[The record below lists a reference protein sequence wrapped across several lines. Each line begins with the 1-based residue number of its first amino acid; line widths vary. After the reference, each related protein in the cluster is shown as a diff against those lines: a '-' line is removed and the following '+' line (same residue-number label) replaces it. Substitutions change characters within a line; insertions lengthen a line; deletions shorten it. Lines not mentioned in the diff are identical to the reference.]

1 MRFLLFWL
9 RRSVAS
15 TDWGGGVRR
24 LVLTGLA
31 VVVPLFLAYRCASAV
46 VDYDPPE
53 RRRPSPAE
61 VREQEEN
68 LRIVEDTC
76 ADWWAGYIELPD
88 HQAQVCVDGGYGK

>member
-1 MRFLLFWL
+1 MRFALFWL
-9 RRSVAS
+9 RRSVQSA
-15 TDWGGGVRR
+15 DWGRIPHSIIVAAIVA
-24 LVLTGLA
+24 L
-31 VVVPLFLAYRCASAV
+31 PLFFAYRCASAV

-53 RRRPSPAE
+53 RPQPTPAE

-68 LRIVEDTC
+68 LRIVEETC